1 MRMVRED
8 LAERATL
15 LGGLQSDP
23 RDLSVDLDPR
33 DPETVEKGVVDHLAR
48 CRIGSQSDHDGLRDR
63 LQDVERHAAD
73 LYGGL
78 KSDRRSEIAG
88 CHVDALDS

>member
-23 RDLSVDLDPR
+23 RDPPVDLDSR
-33 DPETVEKGVVDHLAR
+33 DPEALEEGVIDYL
-48 CRIGSQSDHDGLRDR
+48 SQVRVGPQSGQDCLRDR